1 MTMHPIPGRDQP
13 PAWLVLAATW
23 LLIFTAVYAAL
34 WMWFA

>member
-34 WMWFA
+34 WCWFG